1 MRSAPVLEWLTVIT
15 QEAVLVI
22 DAMAL
27 VMIAVGTVE
36 AFFHGLLIM
45 LRPAATNRQRQ
56 VVWMRFARWLI
67 AALTFQLAADVME
80 TTVTPTWE
88 AIGRLAAIAAI
99 RTFLNFFV
107 ERDLWEMRRWQSGQ
121 VDKA

>member
-1 MRSAPVLEWLTVIT
+1 MLEWLTVIT

-27 VMIAVGTVE
+27 VMIAIGTVE
-36 AFFHGLLIM
+36 AFFHGLRIM